1 MLTIHLIGHVYITDQ
16 DRVVPVSAKAV
27 ALIAFLSLERLPQH
41 RERLA
46 DLLWDTA
53 ESRKNLRVELARIR
67 SAGLDIF
74 PSSHQLLHLD
84 HVGSDYDFLLSR
96 LTPDLNQAEL
106 GGLLQRLRGLPFTG
120 LEDIGSLSFREWID
134 QQRWLMLGQLEQHLR
149 MLYRA
154 YAGGGRTWATRLIL
168 ERAEL
173 LGLSILE
180 EEPPA
185 APAPAPVAAP
195 APAAPARTAGLVN
208 HLGVIDFARVTEEL
222 TLRQF
227 FAGAPEGTRPAQ
239 ARVAC
244 LYGPTGSGKSY
255 LLGKVARQFCWPS
268 LTVSCSSPLRLILA
282 NIVQFLIRLSPPQD
296 AERLGDLLLR
306 PGTPEEDIVR
316 VSYFLARLDLPV
328 LFVFKRAQAMSPE
341 LLNLTEFLIGSCRD
355 REVNFVFLATGT
367 ATASPHLRAL
377 LGGVPRGDRLELC
390 LPALSQRDLHRI
402 LEQHFP
408 LESAQRIQT
417 IASHLIQRTEGNPM
431 HLLSLLIEM
440 TRLDAPPGIE
450 LPPRVRSSY
459 GTETAHWPAP
469 LRSALARLSVIYG
482 RFDLGLA
489 CAVLGQGEADCAR
502 LLQESVERQVLVEG
516 EQNVPL
522 RWQPGG
528 PGLPGTAHAAFDG
541 TYLFQSEG
549 LRIALAAQLTHSAR
563 QEVRRRLADA
573 CADTATGLAA
583 VYAHRAGLVSEAA
596 HLRSVYKA
604 GLPRDNPMH
613 EYHPLWQNNLPPLYR
628 YSPGTAVCE
637 VEPPPPAVLGAPV
650 SYQGYH
656 LSHETGGLSLTS
668 SAHYGPPSTLR
679 LHFGLPDLGRRAG
692 AAQELRLVWRLDLY
706 RGGEELGP
714 QVSPYPLR
722 VRYVGAPVAYVL
734 CPLDASPY
742 EEEAVCHLPCPDI
755 QLGAWMEHRLR
766 LTAPQAAG
774 LTLELS
780 SRAVDLALSVAALE
794 WEGVNLLT

>member
-16 DRVVPVSAKAV
+16 HRVVPISAKAV

-84 HVGSDYDFLLSR
+84 HVGSDYDFLLSK
-96 LTPDLNQAEL
+96 LTPDLNQADL
-106 GGLLQRLRGLPFTG
+106 SGLLQRLRGLPFTG

-154 YAGGGRTWATRLIL
+154 YAGDGCTWATRLIL

-180 EEPPA
+180 EDPPA
-185 APAPAPVAAP
+185 AATPVPVAAP
-195 APAAPARTAGLVN
+195 APAAPARTAGRLN
-208 HLGVIDFARVTEEL
+208 HLGVIDFERAAEEL

-227 FAGAPEGTRPAQ
+227 FASAPGVPRAH

-296 AERLGDLLLR
+296 AERLGDLLLN

-328 LFVFKRAQAMSPE
+328 LFVFKRAQAISPE

-355 REVNFVFLATGT
+355 RDVQFVFLATGA

-377 LGGVPRGDRLELC
+377 LGTVPREDRLELN
-390 LPALSQRDLHRI
+390 LPSLSQHDLHRI

-450 LPPRVRSSY
+450 LPPRVRSNY

-469 LRSALARLSVIYG
+469 FRDALARLSVIYG

-489 CAVLGQGEADCAR
+489 STVLGQGEGESAR
-502 LLQESVERQVLVEG
+502 LLQEAVERQIIVEG

-528 PGLPGTAHAAFDG
+528 PDLPGTAHAAFDG

-583 VYAHRAGLVSEAA
+583 VYAHRAGLVSAAA

-604 GLPRDNPMH
+604 GLPHDNPMH

-628 YSPGTAVCE
+628 YSPNTAVCE
-637 VEPPPPAVLGAPV
+637 VEPPRSASQGPPL
-650 SYQGYH
+650 SYQGYR
-656 LSHETGGLSLTS
+656 LAHETGGLSLTS
-668 SAHYGPPSTLR
+668 SAHYGPPATLR
-679 LHFGLPDLGRRAG
+679 LHFDLPDLGQRAG

-714 QVSPYPLR
+714 PVSPYPLR
-722 VRYVGAPVAYVL
+722 IGYVGAPVAYVL

-780 SRAVDLALSVAALE
+780 SRAVDLALNVAALE